1 MAALRFIGLLFVFI
15 GVLASCSSALALLLL
30 MLRFWPVLLVAVL
43 TLGVF
48 AWLLERV
55 DAQA

>member
-30 MLRFWPVLLVAVL
+30 MLRFWPVLLVTVL
-43 TLGVF
+43 ALCVF
-48 AWLLERV
+48 AWLLKRA
-55 DAQA
+55 DAQN

>member
-1 MAALRFIGLLFVFI
+1 MATLRFIALLFVFI

-30 MLRFWPVLLVAVL
+30 MLRFWPVLLVVVL

-48 AWLLERV
+48 AWLLERA
-55 DAQA
+55 DARA

>member
-1 MAALRFIGLLFVFI
+1 MAALRFIALLFVFI

-48 AWLLERV
+48 AWLLERA